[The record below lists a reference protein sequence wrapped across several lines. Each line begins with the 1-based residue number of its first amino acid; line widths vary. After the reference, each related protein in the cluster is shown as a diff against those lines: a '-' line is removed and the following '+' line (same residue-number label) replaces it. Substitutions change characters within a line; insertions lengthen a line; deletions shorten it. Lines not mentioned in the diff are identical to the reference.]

1 MSWKAWGNFR
11 KSMMWQHLENT
22 IILWAYGKVEKTNC
36 EIHRYKW
43 ENIKGNRQ
51 YVQVQYEQGF
61 QEEQWENNMNVF
73 TKREN
78 AWTTWKLSPSRRVC
92 CQLSWTQT
100 TKHLHKNTLR
110 LVEVKQEFI
119 LVDECDKSNII

>member
-1 MSWKAWGNFR
+1 
-11 KSMMWQHLENT
+11 MWQHLENT

-78 AWTTWKLSPSRRVC
+78 A
-92 CQLSWTQT
+92 
-100 TKHLHKNTLR
+100 
-110 LVEVKQEFI
+110 
-119 LVDECDKSNII
+119 